1 MKYTIEIST
10 AESRMLNKEFYR
22 DYDNFD
28 TAIRLYRLLVDDIKA
43 TDGYYGTEITLMAED
58 GRCIDSFRKEE
69 DNHEEQ
75 I

>member
-1 MKYTIEIST
+1 MKYTIVIST
-10 AESRMLNKEFYR
+10 AESRMLNKELYR

-43 TDGYYGTEITLMAED
+43 TKGYQGTIISLMSED
-58 GRCIDSFRKEE
+58 GSCLESFNKE